1 MFLASCSG
9 KTSSG
14 IKPTDA
20 GAVCVSGTETCSV
33 TGSVFCDGESSRPA
47 FISEVTGLVQVAFG
61 DSGEGNE
68 P

>member
-20 GAVCVSGTETCSV
+20 GAVCVGGTETCSV
-33 TGSVFCDGESSRPA
+33 TGSDFCDSESSRPA
-47 FISEVTGLVQVAFG
+47 FISEGTGLVQVAFG
-61 DSGEGNE
+61 DSEEGNE